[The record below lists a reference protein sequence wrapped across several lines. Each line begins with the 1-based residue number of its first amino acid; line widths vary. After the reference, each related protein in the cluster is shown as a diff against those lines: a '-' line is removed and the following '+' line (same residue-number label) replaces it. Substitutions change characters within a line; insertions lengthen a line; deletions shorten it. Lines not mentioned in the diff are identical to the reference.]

1 MVLAFGSTP
10 TIVFLLVDATDGETP
25 ETGLTPT
32 VYVSKNGGT
41 AATATNAA
49 AEIDSTNLPGW
60 YSLALTA
67 TETDTDGPLIVYA
80 DSGSTTKTWYD
91 VHQVVTSVTAALSAA
106 TLNTIADYVL
116 KRAFA
121 SAEASSDGDGGTS
134 PDVQSLLGVIAK
146 QMGRTKNNAG
156 TLQIFESDLTTVWGS
171 QSLTTG
177 SGDPVTEVG
186 GAS

>member
-1 MVLAFGSTP
+1 MIIINGDTP
-10 TIVFLLVDATDGETP
+10 TIAFLMVDATDGETP

-32 VYVSKNGGT
+32 VYLSKNGGT
-41 AATATNAA
+41 AATSTNSA

-67 TETDTDGPLIVYA
+67 TETGTDGPLIVYA

-91 VHQVVTSVTAALSAA
+91 VHQVLTTLPTELSGTMLNAL
-106 TLNTIADYVL
+106 ADYVL
-116 KRAFA
+116 KRPFA
-121 SAEASSDGDGGTS
+121 SAEASSNGDGGTS
-134 PDVQSLLGVIAK
+134 PDAQTLLGIIAK

-156 TLQIFESDLTTVWGS
+156 TLQIFESDLTTVWAS

>member
-1 MVLAFGSTP
+1 MLVTNGSTP

-32 VYVSKNGGT
+32 VYLSKNGGT

-67 TETDTDGPLIVYA
+67 TETGTDGPLIVYA

-91 VHQVVTSVTAALSAA
+91 VHQVVTSVTAALSAGSMSSRSTA
-106 TLNTIADYVL
+106 QVMARYMAPEFTMMRPR
-116 KRAFA
+116 RAARFRA
-121 SAEASSDGDGGTS
+121 RVDLPEAAGPSMAMAKC
-134 PDVQSLLGVIAK
+134 GVSE
-146 QMGRTKNNAG
+146 AG
-156 TLQIFESDLTTVWGS
+156 FTRGK
-171 QSLTTG
+171 
-177 SGDPVTEVG
+177 
-186 GAS
+186 